1 MTGVYEHALGTAA
14 DDLHPKVRERYSV
27 DPEDDTIG
35 IGRGR
40 MDISRGI
47 HVVPALYPMTALN
60 LLFPEA
66 GHDVPFTVRTAGFR
80 ESEHE
85 VLATIR
91 EFEFDGQDRR
101 FDSLTVWDA
110 DRERLFDFLGTG
122 GHLVSEL
129 HPRVEA
135 GVLVVESGRQWLRVG
150 SRYRRIPDPLAASV
164 AVRDRYDETGERYHV
179 DATIENPLAGHIL
192 SYRGTFTQGSERAST
207 VPDDLRSV
215 RGIERLP
222 PE

>member
-1 MTGVYEHALGTAA
+1 MTGVYERALGAAA

-27 DPEDDTIG
+27 DPTDDTIG
-35 IGRGR
+35 VGRGR
-40 MDISRGI
+40 MDITRGT
-47 HVVPALYPMTALN
+47 HVLPALYPMTALN

-66 GHDVPFTVRTAGFR
+66 GHDVPFTVRTAGF
-80 ESEHE
+80 EEGGHE
-85 VLATIR
+85 ALATIR
-91 EFEFDGQDRR
+91 EFEFREKRRR

-122 GHLVSEL
+122 GRLVSEL

-135 GVLVVESGRQWLRVG
+135 GVLVVESGAQWLRVG
-150 SRYRRIPDPLAASV
+150 DQYLRFPEPLAASV
-164 AVRDRYDETGERYHV
+164 EVRDRYDETGERYHV

-192 SYRGTFTQGSERAST
+192 SYRGTFTQGSESAST
-207 VPDDLRSV
+207 VPDDLRPT

-222 PE
+222 SG